1 MSLPFIQLLLS
12 SFLCLCVELV
22 LIRWIP
28 STIHVVAFFNNL
40 VLIAC
45 FLGIGV
51 GMAKSVPLPQVVLQ
65 AGRRLLFCVMMLT
78 IIGVAKPSI
87 SLPEGADHGIN
98 EYAYAFSFITIPL
111 PIVLLVVF
119 ALTAWTTIPFGQAVA
134 SCFDQFEK
142 LPAYSLNI
150 LGSLLGVLGFALLSW
165 LSAPPYVWFGILFL
179 GLIYLKPDRQH
190 LVAVVLVAI
199 CLFVQQMSSTSFF
212 TKQVFWSPYY
222 KVIARSLIPGDWD
235 QGVVLDVNDQFL
247 LSGFDLRNDA
257 ILDPSKANDQLR
269 SAIAKLKSYYR
280 FPFELKPVKKV
291 LILGS
296 GMGNDVAAALRC
308 GVEHV
313 TAVEIDP
320 MVLELGKRY
329 HPEKPY
335 SSPMVRIVCNDGRA
349 FLNHTDEKFDIVMFA
364 TLDAHGLISTVGN
377 VRLDSFIY
385 TRESIEA
392 AKRCLNPGGLLILSF
407 GPFREETQYRQYSTV
422 KTVFNQEPLYFQ
434 HANDHRTIVA
444 GDLDRLGE
452 KALPSE
458 WKLIPQDER
467 QAKLKEYPWASTPA
481 TDDWPHLYLRSP
493 AVPREYWSVLGGI
506 LAISALMLMTQFRG
520 GSRVD
525 GRLFFLGAGFLLL
538 ETKAVTE
545 FALLIGS
552 TWVVNVLVFSVILLM
567 ILAANLFVLK
577 VTKNIPVQLYYLLLF
592 LALILEYFYPPA
604 TWVGTAPS
612 NQLILGGC
620 YLGIPIFLSAL
631 IFATTFRGVQ
641 VGSVALAGNIL
652 GAVLGGTCEYFS
664 LAMGIRAL
672 NLLALTMYALAFIF
686 QLITQRRNQS

>member
-1 MSLPFIQLLLS
+1 MSPSFIPLLLS

-51 GMAKSVPLPQVVLQ
+51 GMAKPAPFQQAVLQ
-65 AGRRLLFCVMMLT
+65 AGRRLLFCVMVLT
-78 IIGVAKPSI
+78 IVGVAKPSV
-87 SLPEGADHGIN
+87 SLPQGADHGLN
-98 EYAYAFSFITIPL
+98 EYEYAFSFVTIPL
-111 PIVLLVVF
+111 PIMLLAVF
-119 ALTAWTTIPFGQAVA
+119 ALAAWTTIPFGQAVA
-134 SCFDQFEK
+134 NCFDQFEK
-142 LPAYSLNI
+142 LTAYSLNI
-150 LGSLLGVLGFALLSW
+150 LGSLLGVLGFALMSW
-165 LSAPPYVWFGILFL
+165 LSAPPYVWFGIMFL
-179 GLIYLKPDRQH
+179 GLIYLKPHRQH
-190 LVAVVLVAI
+190 LVSVAIVAI
-199 CLFVQQMSSTSFF
+199 CLAVQQWSSTSFF
-212 TKQVFWSPYY
+212 AKQVFWSPYY
-222 KVIARSLIPGDWD
+222 KVIAQPVIPGEWD
-235 QGVVLDVNDQFL
+235 KGVALEVNDQFL
-247 LSGFDLRNDA
+247 LSGFDLRNEA
-257 ILDPSKANDQLR
+257 TLDPDKVNEQARISISR
-269 SAIAKLKSYYR
+269 LKSYYR
-280 FPFELKPVKKV
+280 FPFELKPVKSV

-296 GMGNDVAAALRC
+296 GMGNDVASALRC

-320 MVLELGKRY
+320 TVLELGKRY

-335 SSPMVRIVCNDGRA
+335 SSPKVRIVCNDGRA

-392 AKRCLNPGGLLILSF
+392 AKRCLNPGGLLVLSF

-422 KTVFNQEPLYFQ
+422 KTVFTQEPLYFI
-434 HANDHRTIVA
+434 HANGHRTIVA
-444 GDLDRLGE
+444 GDLDGLGE
-452 KALPSE
+452 KELPSE
-458 WKLIPQDER
+458 WKLISHEER
-467 QAKLKEYPWASTPA
+467 RAKMQEYTCASIPA

-493 AVPREYWSVLGGI
+493 SVPREYWSVLGGI
-506 LAISALMLMTQFRG
+506 LLISVLMLMAQFKG
-520 GSRVD
+520 GSRLD

-552 TWVVNVLVFSVILLM
+552 TWVVNVMVFSVILLM
-567 ILAANLFVLK
+567 ILAANFVVLK
-577 VTKNIPVQLYYLLLF
+577 FVKNTPVQFYYLLLF
-592 LALILEYFYPPA
+592 LALLVEYLYPPA
-604 TWVGTAPS
+604 TWVGTAQS
-612 NQLILGGC
+612 NQIVLGGC
-620 YLGIPIFLSAL
+620 YLGVPIFLSAL

-641 VGSVALAGNIL
+641 LGSVALAGNIL

-664 LAMGIRAL
+664 LALGIRAL
-672 NLLALTMYALAFIF
+672 NLLALSMYGLAFVF
-686 QLITQRRNQS
+686 QFITRRKN